1 MSTKELLLK
10 EAETLARTRG
20 YAAFSYADLAERVG
34 IRKASI
40 HHHFPTKEA
49 LGVAL
54 IDGYLAKFEAA
65 LAGVRAN
72 NASVKDRLLAY
83 SAFFADSLRDG
94 MMPLCAALSAE
105 TVALPDSMQSR
116 VRAFFQLHLDWL
128 EGVLRDGIDEGALRA
143 DLDAAATAHV
153 LLSVLEGASLI
164 AWALKDYA
172 GIRPAFEQALTG
184 LMARDARQLN

>member
-1 MSTKELLLK
+1 MNTRDQLLK
-10 EAETLARTRG
+10 EAETLARTCG

-40 HHHFPTKEA
+40 HHHFPTQEA
-49 LGVAL
+49 LGVAF
-54 IDGYLAKFEAA
+54 IDGYLEKFRSA
-65 LAGVRAN
+65 LARVRENETSAP
-72 NASVKDRLLAY
+72 DRLRAY

-105 TVALPDSMQSR
+105 TVALPASMQSR

-128 EGVLRDGIDEGALRA
+128 DSVLRDGIADGSLRA
-143 DLDAAATAHV
+143 DLDVIASAHM
-153 LLSVLEGASLI
+153 LLSVLEGASLV

-172 GIRPAFEQALTG
+172 AIGPTFDQVLAG
-184 LMARDARQLN
+184 LISQDARTLN